1 MFNNTVTDEFESSV
15 ASFDDEVDCAIL
27 SDPEFEESLADM
39 ASKMSTAQEELE
51 DDDDLVDVN
60 VDYTDSVPGADIV
73 DMDADDIIAA
83 ERDIMHNPFED
94 EDLIDAAVGEDIE
107 IEDDEI

>member
-1 MFNNTVTDEFESSV
+1 MFNNTVTDEFESSI

-39 ASKMSTAQEELE
+39 ASKMSTSQEELE
-51 DDDDLVDVN
+51 DDDLVDVN

-73 DMDADDIIAA
+73 DMDADDIIA
-83 ERDIMHNPFED
+83 DIGNYDDGMTIRED
-94 EDLIDAAVGEDIE
+94 PDANL
-107 IEDDEI
+107 DDYDN

>member
-15 ASFDDEVDCAIL
+15 AYFDDEVDCAIL
-27 SDPEFEESLADM
+27 SDPEFEDSLADM